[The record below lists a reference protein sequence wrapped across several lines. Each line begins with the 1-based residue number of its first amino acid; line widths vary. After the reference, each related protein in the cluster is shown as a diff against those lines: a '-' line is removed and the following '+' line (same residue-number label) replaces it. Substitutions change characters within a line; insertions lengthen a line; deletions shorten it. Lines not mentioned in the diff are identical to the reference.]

1 MPEPEKLVHLAADER
16 GEPIAVADFHAQI
29 VAHCAEALAMHAR
42 DRATLPLAAVPEIE
56 SRIGRHREAVRSLE
70 SDTAAHVAVW
80 WEGAAESADAWK
92 AWAALFLVG
101 SSDVDVRENTL
112 RALEAIPADD
122 ERWMHAGEALALV
135 PAALSLGDDL
145 ARSPCAAARAVGID
159 LLSRRGGLSLDLA
172 REHLGAADPVVA
184 ASAARS
190 VARMGAADAVVPELL
205 RCVRAENSGVA
216 WEAARALTLAGVR
229 APYFDVQSGGSL
241 SAVLGARAVELLVM
255 AGEDTDIDSFE
266 ALIAGVPMTPELLSA
281 VARFGNV
288 TAWSFL
294 AHHLADADLVRF
306 ALSALRT
313 LFGDIVPEV
322 EETSFSTWQRA
333 VGNKDFDPTLRYRAG
348 KPWRPSIV
356 REECLSGALSRVE
369 IERRVDELVART
381 GAGASV
387 ELDLWEPDAR
397 STLAAFVRELESR
410 DALWRAGAWR

>member
-1 MPEPEKLVHLAADER
+1 
-16 GEPIAVADFHAQI
+16 
-29 VAHCAEALAMHAR
+29 
-42 DRATLPLAAVPEIE
+42 
-56 SRIGRHREAVRSLE
+56 
-70 SDTAAHVAVW
+70 
-80 WEGAAESADAWK
+80 
-92 AWAALFLVG
+92 
-101 SSDVDVRENTL
+101 
-112 RALEAIPADD
+112 
-122 ERWMHAGEALALV
+122 
-135 PAALSLGDDL
+135 
-145 ARSPCAAARAVGID
+145 
-159 LLSRRGGLSLDLA
+159 
-172 REHLGAADPVVA
+172 
-184 ASAARS
+184 
-190 VARMGAADAVVPELL
+190 MGAADAVVPELL
-205 RCVRAENSGVA
+205 RCVRAENAGVA

-229 APYFDVQSGGSL
+229 TPYFDVQSGGSL

-322 EETSFSTWQRA
+322 EETSFSAWQRA
-333 VGNKDFDPTLRYRAG
+333 IGHKDFDPTLRYRAG
-348 KPWRPSIV
+348 EPWRPSIV

-369 IERRVDELVART
+369 LERRVDELVART

-387 ELDLWEPDAR
+387 EFDLWEPDAR